1 MSKKRISGIIVG
13 CFLCLFATFVV
24 VYPFYIAHKLPDTV
38 IINGDMAK
46 YNHSGIISA
55 HYKPANFT
63 QVTAGN
69 FSRGIVEVK
78 YLGIKIKE
86 IDAHKVEND
95 EIYACGKTVGI
106 TLQSKGVV
114 IVGQNPI
121 LTENGSAVPALSLSL
136 GDIICEIEG
145 ESIEQAEKIS
155 KVINDPQ
162 YVGKELVVKCKRD
175 GETFYTTIKP
185 QLDKETNVYKLG
197 LWVRDDASGIGTMTY
212 IKKDTH
218 EFGALGHPISD
229 IDTGAIMDVFDGNL
243 YKCNVISLA
252 KGTRGKAGEIKGI
265 FVQSSTPLGSVTK
278 NTNFG
283 IFGKATDELLQMCQ
297 KVKIGG
303 RSTAKAGKAQILCSL
318 DGKNIESFD
327 IEIIK
332 TTYQSKQSNKSLV
345 FKVIDKDLIARTGG
359 IIQGMSGSP
368 IIQNGRLIGAV
379 THVFLNDATKGFGV
393 YLDLMLNEN

>member
-1 MSKKRISGIIVG
+1 MRKKQIASIL
-13 CFLCLFATFVV
+13 CFVCLFVAVV
-24 VYPFYIAHKLPDTV
+24 VAYPIIATSGMPDVV
-38 IINGDMAK
+38 IINGDMEK
-46 YNHSGIISA
+46 YNYSGIINSC
-55 HYKPANFT
+55 YKPSQT
-63 QVTAGN
+63 TPTTTGN
-69 FSRGIVEVK
+69 FSHGKVEIR

-121 LTENGSAVPALSLSL
+121 ITESGSVVPATNLAL

-145 ESIEQAEKIS
+145 EYIEHADSIS
-155 KVINDPQ
+155 KIINSQQ
-162 YVGKELVVKCKRD
+162 YAGKELVVKCKRN
-175 GETFYTTIKP
+175 GENFYTTVKP
-185 QLDKETNVYKLG
+185 QLDYENETYKLG

-212 IKKDTH
+212 IKPQTY

-229 IDTGAIMDVFDGNL
+229 VDTGAIMEVYDGNL
-243 YKCNVISLA
+243 YKCNVLSLS

-265 FVQSSTPLGSVTK
+265 FVQSANSLGEVTK

-283 IFGKATDELLQMCQ
+283 IFGKASEELVNCCQ

-303 RSTAKAGKAQILCSL
+303 RSTVKAGKAQILCSL

-332 TTYQSKQSNKSLV
+332 TSYQSKQSNKSLV
-345 FKVIDKDLIARTGG
+345 FKVTDKDLIARTGG

-368 IIQNGRLIGAV
+368 IIQNGRLVGAV

-393 YLDLMLNEN
+393 YLDLMLQE

>member
-1 MSKKRISGIIVG
+1 LSKKRIWGAIAG
-13 CFLCLFATFVV
+13 CFLCFFVALAIA
-24 VYPFYIAHKLPDTV
+24 YPFYVAHKLPDAV
-38 IINGDMAK
+38 IINGDMSK

-55 HYKPANFT
+55 QYKPSTTIA
-63 QVTAGN
+63 TATNN
-69 FSRGIVEVK
+69 FSRGTVEIK

-121 LTENGSAVPALSLSL
+121 LTDNGNAVPATSLSL

-145 ESIEQAEKIS
+145 ENIEQAEKIS

-162 YVGKELVVKCKRD
+162 FVGKELVVKCKRN
-175 GETFYTTIKP
+175 GATFYTTVKP
-185 QLDKETNVYKLG
+185 QLDKESNTYKLG
-197 LWVRDDASGIGTMTY
+197 LWVRDDASGIGTLTY
-212 IKKDTH
+212 IKKDTL

-229 IDTGAIMDVFDGNL
+229 IDTGAIMEVFDGNL
-243 YKCNVISLA
+243 YKCNVLSLA
-252 KGTRGKAGEIKGI
+252 KGSRGKAGEIKGI
-265 FVQSSTPLGSVTK
+265 FVQSANPLGSVTK

-283 IFGKATDELLQMCQ
+283 IFGTASEQLLQTCR

-303 RSTAKAGKAQILCSL
+303 RSTVKAGKAQILCCL

-332 TTYQSKQSNKSLV
+332 TTYQSKQSNKSLI
-345 FKVIDKDLIARTGG
+345 FKVTDKDLIARTGG